1 MMIKPAFAS
10 VVMGAVCFGFY
21 KALYFLL
28 KLLINPK
35 RLSDSKVAV
44 APSDIAVLPA
54 IAVGACVYFVVMV
67 LIKGIR
73 KNDILRL
80 PFGSK
85 IYRIVSKVGFLSAR
99 LEA

>member
-1 MMIKPAFAS
+1 
-10 VVMGAVCFGFY
+10 MGAVCLGFY
-21 KALYFLL
+21 QALYFLL
-28 KLLINPK
+28 KLIINPK
-35 RLSDSKVAV
+35 RLSDSKIAV
-44 APSDIAVLPA
+44 LPSDLAVLPA

-67 LIKGIR
+67 LTKGIK

-85 IYRIVSKVGFLSAR
+85 IYSIVSKVGFLSTR